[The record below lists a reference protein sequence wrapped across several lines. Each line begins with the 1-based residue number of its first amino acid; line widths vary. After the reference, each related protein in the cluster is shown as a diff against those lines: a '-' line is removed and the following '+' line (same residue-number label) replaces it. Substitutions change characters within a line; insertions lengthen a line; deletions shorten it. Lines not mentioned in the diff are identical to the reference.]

1 MRKLRLELDRLTVET
16 FDPDGLEDG
25 GEGTVLA
32 HAATLNP
39 RSCGGTCNLTQI
51 CGCGGPTAVD
61 PTCSTEPQCG

>member
-1 MRKLRLELDRLTVET
+1 MRKMRLDLERLQVET
-16 FDPDGLEDG
+16 FDPGLQEPE

-32 HAATLNP
+32 HAATLDP